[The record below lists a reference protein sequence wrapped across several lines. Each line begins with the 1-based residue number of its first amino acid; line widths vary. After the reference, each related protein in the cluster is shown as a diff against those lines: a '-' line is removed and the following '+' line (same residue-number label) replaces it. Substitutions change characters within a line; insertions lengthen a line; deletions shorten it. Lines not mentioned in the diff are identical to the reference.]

1 MTPDNAE
8 GKPLSKS
15 RNNDLGQEFILEEYR
30 QCYEHMRHYDNSR
43 ASLAKFAFSLYTG
56 VATVFLG
63 IEHIFPGIIR
73 SSPQYFAMFLG
84 FIFLLSVPM
93 DVMLLRSR
101 RAFVRVAKQ
110 VASIRELLLGKTDP
124 GLQFDNFLTRDT
136 QFPFAFDKTH
146 RMLILMA
153 GLRNSALLGLAGL
166 LLSQKI
172 RPGPGLW
179 LWKLAVLL
187 VVIIAWGCHF
197 YLARRTLKSE
207 DQRRP
212 SWERRSGDAG

>member
-1 MTPDNAE
+1 MSQDEPLPE
-8 GKPLSKS
+8 GLNK
-15 RNNDLGQEFILEEYR
+15 GQTLQFVLEEYR

-63 IEHIFPGIIR
+63 IEHIFPGTIR

-84 FIFLLSVPM
+84 FIFLLSLPM

-124 GLQFDNFLTRDT
+124 QLRFDNFLTRDT
-136 QFPFAFDKTH
+136 QFPFAFDNTH
-146 RMLILMA
+146 RMLTLMA
-153 GLRNSALLGLAGL
+153 GLRNSALLGFAGF
-166 LLSQKI
+166 LLSQTMS
-172 RPGPGLW
+172 PGLT
-179 LWKLAVLL
+179 LWVCRVAVLL
-187 VVIIAWGCHF
+187 VVIVGWRFHF
-197 YLARRTLKSE
+197 YLARRMLKSE
-207 DQRRP
+207 DERRP
-212 SWERRSGDAG
+212 S